1 MVLFRGITTEG
12 KVVEG
17 SLVQFNGH
25 NYIVTDKN
33 GYSYSRITASHG
45 YLSTD
50 DALEVPPSSLAM
62 STGISDKNKVPIYG
76 SFEVDGFMSE
86 GGSEI
91 VAVGCG
97 IVGAPAYPI
106 KKLPKLKV
114 EWSKF
119 GVWSTGPVDMDYA
132 VEYEKNHPLG
142 DQYTAGHFLYHFH
155 SIEVIP
161 KEQESNG

>member
-76 SFEVDGFMSE
+76 SFEVDGVMSE
-86 GGSEI
+86 GGDDVWLSGEDE
-91 VAVGCG
+91 VYVVVWGHCG
-97 IVGAPAYPI
+97 FDIQSRNKQRTLENVNP
-106 KKLPKLKV
+106 
-114 EWSKF
+114 
-119 GVWSTGPVDMDYA
+119 DC
-132 VEYEKNHPLG
+132 
-142 DQYTAGHFLYHFH
+142 
-155 SIEVIP
+155 IEVIP
-161 KEQESNG
+161 KQEQGENE